1 VPRLDRDGVAIHYEV
16 HGEGPALL
24 LSHGYGASCRM
35 WDGQIGALRDR
46 FRVIVWD
53 MRGHGQSDSPADAQ
67 AYSEAAT
74 VADMQ
79 AILGA
84 CDVADAVI
92 AGLSLGGYMSLAFHA
107 RHPAKTRA
115 LMLFDTGPGFRS
127 DSARTAWNARACA
140 RADDLDARGFA
151 ALGGS
156 DEVKMSRHRTPAGLA
171 RAARGMLTQ
180 RDDAVIRSLATIA
193 VPTLVLVGANDANFI
208 AASDYMAVKIPGA
221 TKVVIA
227 DAGHAANL
235 HQPAAFNRAIDAFL
249 TQPRL
254 AHRSSGR
261 APAG

>member
-1 VPRLDRDGVAIHYEV
+1 VPRLDRNGVAIHYEV
-16 HGEGPALL
+16 HGDGPALL
-24 LSHGYGASCRM
+24 LSHGYGATCRM
-35 WDGQIGALRDR
+35 WDEQISALRDR
-46 FRVIVWD
+46 VRVIVWD
-53 MRGHGQSDSPADAQ
+53 MRGHGQSDAPADEA

-79 AILGA
+79 AILETCGET
-84 CDVADAVI
+84 DAVI

-151 ALGGS
+151 ALGDS
-156 DEVKMSRHRTPAGLA
+156 DEVRISQHRTPAGLA

-180 RDDAVIRSLATIA
+180 RDDTVIRSLATIG
-193 VPTLVLVGANDANFI
+193 VPTLVLVGANDTNFL
-208 AASDYMAVKIPGA
+208 AATDYMAKKIPGA
-221 TKVVIA
+221 TKIVIA

-235 HQPAAFNRAIDAFL
+235 HQPVAFNRAIEAFL
-249 TQPRL
+249 MRPSFAQPL
-254 AHRSSGR
+254 SGR
-261 APAG
+261 SPAG